1 MKRAFYFLLVLIVLY
16 SVYYDLNT
24 GTLPK
29 STAITTTG
37 RVQDTNETI
46 ESEDKHSLVIEVK
59 PGDTVLSL
67 VEEHRQGSGEVAIE
81 QIINDFVELNNGINP
96 EDIQIGKT
104 YSIPIYP

>member
-29 STAITTTG
+29 SSTIATTG
-37 RVQDTNETI
+37 QAQESNASMESDDNKSLTI
-46 ESEDKHSLVIEVK
+46 KVK

-67 VEEHRQGSGEVAIE
+67 VEEHRQGSSEVAID
-81 QIINDFVELNNGINP
+81 QIIKDFEELNDGLNP

-104 YSIPIYP
+104 YYFPVYP